1 MAKALSL
8 TPRFVMDKAM
18 AREMVK
24 MRAREREEKLYH
36 KGVRVGDLATSE
48 VSGLSP
54 KEAELLESEA
64 GSEGQRNSSSTAVSP
79 VTSRSASPVVTR

>member
-24 MRAREREEKLYH
+24 MRAREREEKLYC
-36 KGVRVGDLATSE
+36 KGRRIGDVMGEEE
-48 VSGLSP
+48 VGLSP
-54 KEAELLESEA
+54 KEADLDSEA
-64 GSEGQRNSSSTAVSP
+64 ESEGQRNSSSTAVSP
-79 VTSRSASPVVTR
+79 VPSRSTSPVVTR